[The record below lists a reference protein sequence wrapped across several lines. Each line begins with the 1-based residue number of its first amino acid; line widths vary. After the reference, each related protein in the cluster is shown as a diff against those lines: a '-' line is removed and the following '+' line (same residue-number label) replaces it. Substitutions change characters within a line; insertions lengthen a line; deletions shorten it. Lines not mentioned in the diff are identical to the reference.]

1 MAKKKKDSRTKRE
14 RGRPQRLD
22 DSALEQVEQL
32 SLAGLSLRE
41 MGAILGASRK
51 SIETLLAAHPDFGA
65 KIQTLRT
72 SPLAMAKL
80 LIVEEL
86 KRGDVATAKWLIERE
101 SRLACER
108 ERAALLRQQRRVLER
123 AENPEQAPVGLMS
136 DYWQKV
142 DKYFHSQYENKPKPE
157 STEAGEASDKGD
169 TAEAADPGD
178 NNNGDKTDK

>member
-1 MAKKKKDSRTKRE
+1 MKRKNDNE
-14 RGRPQRLD
+14 KPRRGRPRLLNEND
-22 DSALEQVEQL
+22 LERVEQL

-41 MGAILGASRK
+41 MGAIMGASRK

-65 KIQTLRT
+65 KIQVLRA
-72 SPLAMAKL
+72 SPSAMAKL
-80 LIVEEL
+80 LIMEEL
-86 KRGDVATAKWLIERE
+86 KRGDVATAKWLLERE

-142 DKYFHSQYENKPKPE
+142 SDYFTHRDDPKPE
-157 STEAGEASDKGD
+157 QSEAEASDKDD
-169 TAEAADPGD
+169 TAEA
-178 NNNGDKTDK
+178 GDKASEMTSD